1 MVDALRRKP
10 VYWSA
15 STGSNTHLR
24 VVSDAAYKKETD
36 DGYSLRGALYC
47 RGTGTARESFVGQK
61 TPVHIVDWVSTSQR
75 HVTRST
81 FSAELLA
88 AEDAVDQ
95 GILISHVLC
104 ELEYGPMDARAARDR
119 RMEGGYIPTALYVDA
134 TSVFAVVTATFVQK
148 KHQLRSLYL
157 LMSSIFGN
165 YLTKEFFNRFSGLTP
180 VI

>member
-1 MVDALRRKP
+1 MRRKP
-10 VYWSA
+10 VYRSA

-119 RMEGGYIPTALYVDA
+119 RMEGGYLFFFALPYKRQRIRTPIGVPGRA
-134 TSVFAVVTATFVQK
+134 TPQTRPG
-148 KHQLRSLYL
+148 LRPPAPAPLPKQS
-157 LMSSIFGN
+157 
-165 YLTKEFFNRFSGLTP
+165 RRGL
-180 VI
+180 